1 MRAARDSWLNPCAAL
16 LLCAI
21 AGITF
26 SWLRSPLPWMIGP
39 LVSMAVFNF
48 AGAELRAFRLA
59 RPAGQVIIGTAL
71 GLYFTPAVTREV
83 ASYWFLLV
91 GAALFAIALAWGC
104 SQVLVRVGGVDRV
117 TAFFAS
123 VPGGAAEM
131 AVLGERYGGRVDRI
145 ALAQSLRIL
154 VVVIVIPFAM
164 LLADV
169 HGAHAYVPGISTFRL
184 EGFALLLAIGVAAGA
199 LLSSLRFANPFMFGP
214 LLVSTVLTGHG
225 LEFSS
230 VPGEA
235 SNLGQL
241 LLGCALGSRFERRY
255 LQGLGRYM
263 GAVVASIAF
272 ALAASL
278 AFSAALAWLTRLPLP
293 SLVLAT
299 APGGI
304 SEMCITAKVLQLGV
318 PLVTA
323 AHVTRV
329 LVLITATAP
338 LYRLARAVSERRA
351 RRAGKSL

>member
-1 MRAARDSWLNPCAAL
+1 MRAPRDSWLNPLLAL
-16 LLCAI
+16 LLCAV
-21 AGITF
+21 AGTAF

-39 LVSMAVFNF
+39 LLSMAVFNF

-59 RPAGQVIIGTAL
+59 RPAGQVIIGSAL
-71 GLYFTPAVTREV
+71 GLYFTPVVSREV
-83 ASYWFLLV
+83 ASYWILLI
-91 GAALFAIALAWGC
+91 GAALFAIALAWLC
-104 SQVLVRVGGVDRV
+104 SQVLARVSGVDPV

-169 HGAHAYVPGISTFRL
+169 HGAHAYVPGIASFQAP
-184 EGFALLLAIGVAAGA
+184 GFALLLVMGLSVGA
-199 LLSSLRFANPFMFGP
+199 VLSALGLANPFMFGP
-214 LLVSTVLTGHG
+214 LLTSTLLTANGVE
-225 LEFSS
+225 LSS
-230 VPGEA
+230 VPGWA

-255 LQGLGRYM
+255 LQGLGRYI
-263 GAVVASIAF
+263 GAVIASIAF
-272 ALAASL
+272 ALAASGL
-278 AFSAALAWLTRLPLP
+278 FSIGLAWLTRLPVP
-293 SLVLAT
+293 SLILAT

-329 LVLITATAP
+329 LVLITSTAP
-338 LYRLARAVSERRA
+338 LYRLARALASRR
-351 RRAGKSL
+351 RSGS